1 MIKKKKPKK
10 STKVVQASNN
20 QTRIPR
26 PLGLTL
32 SLKSHP
38 KQENEPINDQSLQI
52 ILSNYIANNYQLLK
66 RTISIPQLS
75 KYLDIDNM
83 KLTRQLFIYQ
93 TKMYNLG
100 EEQLGEQGIKDLVG
114 GLFSWILE
122 DRLRISHQ
130 ASILMASQ
138 GNEYK
143 PFISSEVNRSLEL
156 MLKSQSG
163 MAQLI
168 GLFKDSQKGLQVNI
182 QNNIQANQQGTEVFT
197 VMDAMKLIQG
207 THDLS
212 SEQGNGPNGNK
223 ALLGPQADSISYLDQ
238 KYQTDS
244 FMDLHSNTVD
254 REYGNFDEDLLKAR
268 TEEQGTEKV
277 DHDNRREVQLGISD
291 EDDSI

>member
-1 MIKKKKPKK
+1 MIKKPKSKKA
-10 STKVVQASNN
+10 TKQVLTTKN

-32 SLKSHP
+32 SLKQNP
-38 KQENEPINDQSLQI
+38 KQENNPINEQSLQI
-52 ILSNYIANNYQLLK
+52 ILSNYIANNYQLLNK
-66 RTISIPQLS
+66 PISIPQLS
-75 KYLDIDNM
+75 TYLSIDNM
-83 KLTRQLFIYQ
+83 TLTRKLFLYQ

-130 ASILMASQ
+130 ASILMKSQ
-138 GNEYK
+138 GDTYQ

-182 QNNIQANQQGTEVFT
+182 QNNIQANQEGTETFT
-197 VMDAMKLIQG
+197 VMDAMRLIQG
-207 THDLS
+207 TTDLS
-212 SEQGNGPNGNK
+212 SEQGS
-223 ALLGPQADSISYLDQ
+223 GPQGTKAIEGPKADSLTYLNQ
-238 KYQTDS
+238 KYQADN

-254 REYGNFDEDLLKAR
+254 REYGNFDDDLLKAR
-268 TEEQGTEKV
+268 EEEKAAQKV
-277 DHDNRREVQLGISD
+277 THDNRREVQLGISD